1 MCRLHPSLQC
11 FLDVHDFRQVSRQIC
26 FAGFGFV
33 YPSND
38 ISVCSS
44 CFQHKST
51 HTEGIVVEQPA
62 VRDGLLIV
70 QEPQALCWRVVI
82 EQDVY

>member
-26 FAGFGFV
+26 FAGFRFV

-51 HTEGIVVEQPA
+51 HTEGIVVGNQLFVMACSLSKNLKHSAEQ
-62 VRDGLLIV
+62 
-70 QEPQALCWRVVI
+70 
-82 EQDVY
+82 